1 MKYLLFVLVVAV
13 PFACSDDGATGPTP
27 YGGGG
32 NTMVQQNAGNADDAS
47 QPDVVTSQPDV
58 VTSVPDGPETG
69 VVDMEPDA
77 SPYLTLRVCSGNP
90 LDTVVWPCDPM
101 ARTCTESMRIS
112 QICPLPWGCD
122 EYSLAVVAAAEHCS
136 ESNRVTVAQGCGR
149 TVIEL
154 RSGPGAP
161 LRAFY
166 SNGGLMGTWSMSDV
180 LSDPS
185 QCSGFVPKD
194 CLDWEGDSLSD
205 IVDLC
210 ATDAGASDSGS
221 DSSDAQ

>member
-1 MKYLLFVLVVAV
+1 MRSPLLALLFAV
-13 PFACSDDGATGPTP
+13 PFACSDDGDTGPTP

-32 NTMVQQNAGNADDAS
+32 NTTVPPDAGNTDAS
-47 QPDVVTSQPDV
+47 SLPDVMTAVPNASDTGAPDL
-58 VTSVPDGPETG
+58 
-69 VVDMEPDA
+69 EPDA

-90 LDTVVWPCDPM
+90 LDTVVWACDPT
-101 ARTCTESMRIS
+101 ARTCSESMRIS
-112 QICPLPWGCD
+112 QSCPLPWGCD
-122 EYSLAVVAAAEHCS
+122 EYPLAVVAAATHCADS
-136 ESNRVTVAQGCGR
+136 QRVLVAQACGR

-154 RSGPGAP
+154 RSGLGAP

-194 CLDWEGDSLSD
+194 CLDWEGDSLSGV
-205 IVDLC
+205 VDLC
-210 ATDAGASDSGS
+210 ATDAGPDSGLDASPDSSLDASD
-221 DSSDAQ
+221 AN